1 MDELATK
8 AHRKPRLRR
17 LSPPLLS
24 RLRRMFRV
32 EAAFGFLDLP
42 SLRGIES
49 ACSTVGTKMG
59 CLMIRTKLPCSL
71 RAHNLLERIPSYRN
85 EGYFSNSI
93 WLSGFRSLARIYL
106 VVGMS
111 WRKLGLRRS
120 FLRAMAS
127 IWRILSR
134 VIPNTLPVSSS
145 V

>member
-1 MDELATK
+1 MNWQQKHIESPDCDGCR
-8 AHRKPRLRR
+8 HRYCQG
-17 LSPPLLS
+17 
-24 RLRRMFRV
+24 

-71 RAHNLLERIPSYRN
+71 RAHNLLERIPVLQEQSYRN
-85 EGYFSNSI
+85 KGYFSNSI
-93 WLSGFRSLARIYL
+93 WLSGFRSLERIYL